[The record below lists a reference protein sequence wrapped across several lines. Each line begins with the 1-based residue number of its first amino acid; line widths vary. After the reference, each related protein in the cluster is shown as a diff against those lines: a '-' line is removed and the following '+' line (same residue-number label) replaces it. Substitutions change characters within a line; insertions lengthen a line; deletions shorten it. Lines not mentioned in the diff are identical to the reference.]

1 MPVMPCKS
9 LFGRLSCGMGG
20 GWRAALVGR
29 AFRGTALHMGK
40 GAGNSGA
47 PRTRPRGAGCRGG
60 SIPGFTCRRR
70 TGRGCAAQF
79 CLTPQMGAGDG
90 PGQEAQPHP
99 HRLSLLHRVNRRI
112 GNGVGDSS
120 AGPVPVGFVFVVSH
134 LFPPRIAGVNGPPD
148 PYSAVQCG
156 GAQSRTGTPYRVC
169 DVTPRW

>member
-29 AFRGTALHMGK
+29 TFRGTALHMGK

-70 TGRGCAAQF
+70 TGCGCAAQF

-99 HRLSLLHRVNRRI
+99 ASSVAPPPCKPANRQRRWRLLCRSGSCGICFCCLASVPSPDCRRQWP
-112 GNGVGDSS
+112 
-120 AGPVPVGFVFVVSH
+120 AGPVLCCPVWRRSVPNRNP
-134 LFPPRIAGVNGPPD
+134 L
-148 PYSAVQCG
+148 
-156 GAQSRTGTPYRVC
+156 
-169 DVTPRW
+169 